1 MSAHLNENDAP
12 LQTGRNKIRIT
23 KGQLFRVHAELARLQ
38 EQLRAMGNSMNKTR
52 RVKSVQH
59 SIHQTKRARIER
71 NIAEKSK
78 KEKEIMTKLRDLRRP
93 VQQETRRIKEENNF
107 SSMFATLSTKG
118 GTRKNRRGL
127 R

>member
-1 MSAHLNENDAP
+1 MSAYLNENDAP

-78 KEKEIMTKLRDLRRP
+78 KEKEIMTKLRALRRP
-93 VQQETRRIKEENNF
+93 VHQEARRIKEENNF
-107 SSMFATLSTKG
+107 SSMFATLSKKG
-118 GTRKNRRGL
+118 GTRKNHRGL